1 MQAQHNLAQILR
13 ELEGGGEMVITRRRK
28 PVARL
33 LPIAAQDEAAIF
45 PDFKARARRTWS
57 GGWRGA
63 SSDALVA
70 ESRGAR

>member
-1 MQAQHNLAQILR
+1 MQAQHNLARILR

-33 LPIAAQDEAAIF
+33 LPIAAGDAETIF
-45 PDFKARARRTWS
+45 PDFKARARST
-57 GGWRGA
+57 WRGA
-63 SSDALVA
+63 WRGAGSDALVD